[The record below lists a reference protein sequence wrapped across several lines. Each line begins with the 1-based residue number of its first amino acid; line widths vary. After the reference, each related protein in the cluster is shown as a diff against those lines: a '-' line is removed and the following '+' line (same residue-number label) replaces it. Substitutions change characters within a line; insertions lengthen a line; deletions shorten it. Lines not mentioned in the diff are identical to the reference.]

1 MRVLGEFG
9 GRPTTK
15 MISTTQTSL
24 SLFIFIPFL
33 FTLHPLYLSF
43 SRIPLENFSP
53 SNFRDLDSLSTLPAP
68 TIPPHANQPLGF
80 KSGSS
85 LINLRFR
92 IYWVDRGWG
101 ELTILLIF
109 FSHQVL
115 SWHLFFLIFTGK
127 LIYDLENFRI
137 RNKTSSKFSYES
149 FDGKVSL
156 EVAFPLPRFFYS
168 FRSSRMIPST

>member
-1 MRVLGEFG
+1 MNPLPSPNGFQISICSKLSPLVKNISSLERKKKQWHVRVLGEFG

-43 SRIPLENFSP
+43 SRIPLENFGP

-115 SWHLFFLIFTGK
+115 SWHLFFLIFTG
-127 LIYDLENFRI
+127 
-137 RNKTSSKFSYES
+137 
-149 FDGKVSL
+149 
-156 EVAFPLPRFFYS
+156 
-168 FRSSRMIPST
+168 